1 MEYRLYSFVA
11 HHYLSPMQCGLQT
24 AHVVSEMSR
33 DTNGIYSDWAEN
45 DKTIIICGAGN
56 HAGVMEA
63 FKQLRA
69 HNNVLHYANVSS
81 EYLPLAL
88 FLEDEQSMNRM
99 ATACGM
105 ILPARFFNA
114 VWSSEQQCY
123 TPVDAD
129 ADAYTQIEQEFVT
142 YLKSFRLA

>member
-63 FKQLRA
+63 FKQLRV
-69 HNNVLHYANVSS
+69 HNNVLCYASVS

-99 ATACGM
+99 ATACG
-105 ILPARFFNA
+105 IIVPDRYYNA
-114 VWSSEQQCY
+114 MWNSEQKCY
-123 TPVDAD
+123 TPADAD
-129 ADAYTQIEQEFVT
+129 ADTYTPIEQEFVT

>member
-1 MEYRLYSFVA
+1 MQYRLYSFVA
-11 HHYLSPMQCGLQT
+11 HHYLSPLQCGLQT

-33 DTNGIYSDWAEN
+33 YGNSIYTNWAEN

-63 FKQLRA
+63 FTQLRA
-69 HNNVLHYANVSS
+69 HNNALSHADICDP
-81 EYLPLAL
+81 LPQAL

-99 ATACGM
+99 ATACG
-105 ILPARFFNA
+105 IVVPARYYDA
-114 VWSSEQQCY
+114 VWDDYQDCY
-123 TPVDAD
+123 TPAD
-129 ADAYTQIEQEFVT
+129 GGAYAMVEHAFIS

>member
-33 DTNGIYSDWAEN
+33 YANSIYSDWAEN

-69 HNNVLHYANVSS
+69 HNNVLCYADVY
-81 EYLPLAL
+81 EQLPLAL

-99 ATACGM
+99 ATACG
-105 ILPARFFNA
+105 IVVPARFFNA
-114 VWSSEQQCY
+114 VWNSEQQCY
-123 TPVDAD
+123 TPADVDAD
-129 ADAYTQIEQEFVT
+129 TYTPIEQEFVK